1 MYVSIDIHMYS
12 CSTIC
17 FMYTPAG
24 NYVMEGNFS
33 SIEFSFFSVETV
45 FSNRDGNGRN
55 ACMYEFI
62 AQDTKFAAFL

>member
-1 MYVSIDIHMYS
+1 
-12 CSTIC
+12 
-17 FMYTPAG
+17 
-24 NYVMEGNFS
+24 MEGNFS
-33 SIEFSFFSVETV
+33 FIEFSIFSVETV